1 MLNCITDRMREISRT
16 FHSGAVPLPVPVR
29 VPPRPPCLV
38 SLLLLAFSITALGGE
53 LWLPA
58 VLSDH
63 AVLQRGPATPVWGK
77 AAPGAAVVVVLG
89 DLRTATTA
97 DGQGD
102 WKVELDLT
110 ESGPGPFRMAFSSG
124 SSEVILEDVVVG
136 EVWLASGQSNM
147 VRVLGRTLGAD
158 EEIPRSANAMLR
170 RFSVAYAHAD
180 QPMQAMQGQWM
191 AASPETSGGFSAVAY
206 YFGKTI
212 QEALDV
218 PVGIIIAAVGSSV
231 AETWTSRE
239 SLDTVPELAAAAE
252 RVRQQTA
259 DYPGD
264 KDAYRQALQT
274 WLKQTGRTDRR
285 EATAE
290 RLLND
295 EAVVWEAVDM
305 PHTPSD
311 RAQPGTVWL
320 RTTVQIP
327 AEQAGRTTFLQ
338 LGTVHGFDEIYWNGQ
353 KIGATATDEALPMV
367 RRDSVVRVPREVV
380 SEGANDLAIRLYF
393 PNATPFLEVP
403 RDQLRLRNG
412 IPLAGE
418 WRQHREFALPALNES
433 DAASEPLRPRP
444 PPSPAKS
451 YSQLFNAMIH
461 PLVPYG
467 LAGVIWYQGES
478 NANQATGYRTV
489 FPLLIND
496 WRKLWNRDDLPF
508 YWVQLTGHFAKPSE
522 PQSDS
527 TWAALREAQTMTLAL
542 PFTGQAVTLDLG
554 EAEDIHP
561 TEKAPVGHRLAAI
574 ALARTYGKPGP
585 CQGPVFDSVRFVD
598 GTAVL
603 SFSDTAGG
611 LLAKPLPEKH
621 ALSKIPPRYVPLM
634 RNSPDSEL
642 EGFELAGE
650 DGVWHWADARID
662 ASQVVVS
669 SAAVS
674 SPRAVRYAWADNPT
688 GNLWGRNGFPAGPF
702 RAEAPSDTA
711 SGASVSRAAGAPAR
725 RGPSA
730 RR

>member
-1 MLNCITDRMREISRT
+1 MPKCITDQMRETSKT
-16 FHSGAVPLPVPVR
+16 FHTCAVPLPILVR
-29 VPPRPPCLV
+29 VLPRPLCLV
-38 SLLLLAFSITALGGE
+38 FLLHLTFSITALAGE

-63 AVLQRGPATPVWGK
+63 AVLQRGPTTPVWGK
-77 AAPGAAVVVVLG
+77 AAPGAEVVVGLG
-89 DLRTATTA
+89 ELRTTTTA
-97 DGQGD
+97 DGQGN

-110 ESGPGPFRMAFSSG
+110 GTGPGPFRMAIRSG
-124 SSEVILEDVVVG
+124 SKEVILDDVVVG

-147 VRVLGRTLGAD
+147 VRALGRTLGAD
-158 EEIPRSANAMLR
+158 EEIPTSANTMLR
-170 RFSVAYAHAD
+170 RFSVSYAHAD
-180 QPMQAMQGQWM
+180 QPMQDMQGQWM
-191 AASPETSGGFSAVAY
+191 VASPETSGGFSAVAY
-206 YFGKTI
+206 HFGKTI
-212 QEALDV
+212 QEALGV
-218 PVGIIIAAVGSSV
+218 PVGIVISAAGSSV

-259 DYPGD
+259 DYPG
-264 KDAYRQALQT
+264 ARETYQRALQE

-285 EATAE
+285 EVMPE

-295 EAVVWEAVDM
+295 ESVVWETVEI

-311 RAQPGTVWL
+311 RAQPGAVWL
-320 RTTVQIP
+320 RTAVEIS
-327 AEQAGRTTFLQ
+327 AEQAGLTTFLQ

-353 KIGATATDEALPMV
+353 KISATATDEALPMI

-380 SEGANDLAIRLYF
+380 REGANDLAIRLYF
-393 PNATPFLEVP
+393 PNATPFLEVT
-403 RDQLRLRNG
+403 RDQLRRRNG

-418 WRQHREFALPALNES
+418 WRQHREFALPAPNES
-433 DAASEPLRPRP
+433 EAAAEPLRPRP
-444 PPSPAKS
+444 PPSPAKN

-461 PLVPYG
+461 PLAPYG

-478 NANQATGYRTV
+478 NANQAAGYRTA

-496 WRKLWNRDDLPF
+496 WRKLWSRDDLPF
-508 YWVQLTGHFAKPSE
+508 YWVQLTAFYAKSSA
-522 PQSDS
+522 PQSNS

-574 ALARTYGKPGP
+574 ALAKTYGQPVP
-585 CQGPVFDSVRFVD
+585 YQGPVFESARFVD
-598 GTAVL
+598 GKAVV
-603 SFSDTAGG
+603 SFFDTAGG
-611 LLAKPLPEKH
+611 LSAKPLPEKH
-621 ALSKIPPRYVPLM
+621 ALSKIPPKYEPLV

-688 GNLWGRNGFPAGPF
+688 GNLWGKNGFPAGPF

-711 SGASVSRAAGAPAR
+711 PGAIPL
-725 RGPSA
+725 P
-730 RR
+730 